1 MIAESRKLFFF
12 LFSSVWL
19 IPVQGGSNIRLVEAV
34 VERLLTSAVADM
46 AVPVRRTVL
55 ESMKQMSD
63 LDSYLAQADWYAQT
77 DSASLDHG
85 CDAHQAELLLEE
97 PLKHGRLV
105 SQCCRS
111 CCLDCCCGAQ

>member
-1 MIAESRKLFFF
+1 MITSQF
-12 LFSSVWL
+12 LV
-19 IPVQGGSNIRLVEAV
+19 PVQGGSNIRLVEAV

-77 DSASLDHG
+77 VLQILPVLTIAMMLIK
-85 CDAHQAELLLEE
+85 Q
-97 PLKHGRLV
+97 
-105 SQCCRS
+105 S
-111 CCLDCCCGAQ
+111 CCLKSP